1 MPLQLKYLGN
11 KGGDLMGASDPTSGS
26 PEFTNLLCLVL

>member
-11 KGGDLMGASDPTSGS
+11 KGGDFLGISELTSDS
-26 PEFTNLLCLVL
+26 PEFTNLLVLVL